1 MIATRIAVL
10 VGLCVFTSSCASFEK
25 DRYLVCPYDQVWEA
39 ALDTMKDRPLTVKDK
54 ERGVIET
61 AWTEMVAAERRFGVF
76 QRDAF
81 DNKERA
87 RMIVTLK
94 PINDVTK
101 VIVTE
106 NRERWHLKGGAN
118 SAATRWWPIEPSDEA
133 MIAVLNRMNTKLRG
147 QGCSVS

>member
-1 MIATRIAVL
+1 MIAMRIA
-10 VGLCVFTSSCASFEK
+10 GLICLCAFANACASFEK
-25 DRYLVCPYDQVWEA
+25 GKYLVCPYDQVWEA
-39 ALDTMKDRPLTVKDK
+39 ALDTMNDRPLTVKDK
-54 ERGVIET
+54 GRGVIET
-61 AWTEMVAAERRFGVF
+61 AWTEMVGAERRFGVF

-87 RMIVTLK
+87 RMTVTLK
-94 PINDVTK
+94 PINNVTR

-118 SAATRWWPIEPSDEA
+118 SAATRWWPIEPSEEA
-133 MIAVLNRMNTKLRG
+133 MTAVLNRMNTKLKA